1 MSCFYL
7 FLLQN
12 SAGWM
17 HRQQIFPRSACP
29 INIARFKKPK
39 RKKNVHLTLSICQ
52 FIQIRRAS
60 LYLQRY
66 NLWQRGLLKAEY
78 VDTFVSTSFCIMG
91 QLTKHTVSVVYWSE
105 ATTRVLYQQ
114 GRAWKHK
121 LHRYICWIL
130 ILNGWITSG

>member
-29 INIARFKKPK
+29 INIGRFKKPK
-39 RKKNVHLTLSICQ
+39 RKKCIFNSICQ

-91 QLTKHTVSVVYWSE
+91 QLTKHTVSVVNRSE
-105 ATTRVLYQQ
+105 ATTRVQYQQ

-121 LHRYICWIL
+121 LYRYICWIL